1 VESGG
6 PSIGEVGECDMESR
20 HLQYCSPRLCRLRTD
35 GLAPRE
41 QVLNVPI
48 ACRRYGPDK
57 PSSMS
62 SIEGVFTPTTSIAIL
77 GEKLGTDLQIG
88 QSVCYGLCRES
99 FFSGAVT
106 LSIAV
111 VDFAKGCY
119 VLTA

>member
-1 VESGG
+1 VSVKDRW
-6 PSIGEVGECDMESR
+6 VG
-20 HLQYCSPRLCRLRTD
+20 
-35 GLAPRE
+35 PRE